1 MVNFIDTCLNI
12 CAWNV
17 EGMVT
22 ATLEKSKDKAF
33 IDQIKNFDII
43 LLSETHIGYDTNIN
57 IEKVSVI
64 TLFVEKN
71 QTTTDSLED

>member
-17 EGMVT
+17 GGMVT
-22 ATLEKSKDKAF
+22 ANLDKSKDKAF

-43 LLSETHIGYDTNIN
+43 LLSETHIGYDT
-57 IEKVSVI
+57 
-64 TLFVEKN
+64 
-71 QTTTDSLED
+71 

>member
-1 MVNFIDTCLNI
+1 
-12 CAWNV
+12 
-17 EGMVT
+17 MVT

-57 IEKVSVI
+57 
-64 TLFVEKN
+64 TP
-71 QTTTDSLED
+71 